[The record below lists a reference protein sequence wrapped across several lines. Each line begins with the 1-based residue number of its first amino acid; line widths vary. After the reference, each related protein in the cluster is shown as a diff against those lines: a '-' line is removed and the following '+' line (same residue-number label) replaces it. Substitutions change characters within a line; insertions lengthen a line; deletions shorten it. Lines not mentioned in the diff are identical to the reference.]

1 MWALSDDGWWLL
13 RSSNTQA
20 VLVAR
25 CEASSE
31 AGLDRLK
38 AALVAQLEA
47 SGLGGAGFFGGE
59 CGALGGGAAC
69 RLPGQQGSLRLVG
82 SDIGG

>member
-1 MWALSDDGWWLL
+1 MDTNGVWALSDDGWWLL

-47 SGLGGAGFFGGE
+47 SGLAAPDFSGGNAGH
-59 CGALGGGAAC
+59 
-69 RLPGQQGSLRLVG
+69 
-82 SDIGG
+82 